1 MWIVLYDYSD
11 NKIRSKVC
19 KNLKNIGVHAQWS
32 VFETKENLNKIKR
45 ILIEEESKNYRVAV
59 FKINSFGKIKKIG
72 KDWQKIKY
80 LF

>member
-45 ILIEEESKNYRVAV
+45 ILIEEEN
-59 FKINSFGKIKKIG
+59 KIIE
-72 KDWQKIKY
+72 
-80 LF
+80 